1 MPVPPTRGPGAARF
15 FARAPAARN
24 CASDRFG
31 AAFLVPRGVL
41 APAVLRP
48 VFRRAVDTRRLLAP
62 LRADARAPALARWF
76 DGGLFRPLLERF
88 PEELPAF
95 RRDAFLAMSFDPCR

>member
-1 MPVPPTRGPGAARF
+1 MPVPPTRGPVAARF

-31 AAFLVPRGVL
+31 AAFFVPRRLL
-41 APAVLRP
+41 AAAVLRP
-48 VFRRAVDTRRLLAP
+48 VFRRAVETRRLPAP
-62 LRADARAPALARWF
+62 LRADARALAPARLF
-76 DGGLFRPLLERF
+76 DRVPFRPLLERF